1 MKNVNSSSF
10 LIKEGSIGYK
20 KYDSMAPKAENFND
34 DEVYHMGEN
43 NITMASVSSYSTSK
57 YPKENKNSNSPL
69 NDEIV
74 KLMEK
79 HPVLKWATAISM

>member
-1 MKNVNSSSF
+1 
-10 LIKEGSIGYK
+10 
-20 KYDSMAPKAENFND
+20 MAPKAENFND

-57 YPKENKNSNSPL
+57 YPKESKNSNSPL

-79 HPVLKWATAISM
+79 HPV